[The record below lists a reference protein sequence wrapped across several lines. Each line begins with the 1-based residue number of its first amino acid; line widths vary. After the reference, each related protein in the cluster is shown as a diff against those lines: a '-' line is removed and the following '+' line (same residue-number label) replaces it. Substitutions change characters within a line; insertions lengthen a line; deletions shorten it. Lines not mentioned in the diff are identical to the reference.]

1 MHHFDGVVE
10 AAGRGGHVVEIPLD
24 VPAVFGVKRPP
35 VRGTVNDAPFRST
48 VAVYGGRFLLGL
60 NREVREA
67 AGGVAVGDTVAV
79 QLERDDEPRT
89 VELPDDLRAALDE
102 RRVAFF
108 DSLSYTHQ
116 REYVRWIEEAKRE
129 DTRRRRIER
138 AAELLREGVRTP
150 DG

>member
-1 MHHFDGVVE
+1 MHHFEGVVE
-10 AAGRGGHVVEIPLD
+10 AAGGGGHLVEIPLD
-24 VPAVFGVKRPP
+24 VPAVFGARRPP
-35 VRGTVNDAPFRST
+35 VRGTVNGAPFRST

-60 NREVREA
+60 NRELREA

-79 QLERDDEPRT
+79 EVERDDEPRT

-129 DTRRRRIER
+129 ETRRARVQK
-138 AAELLREGVRTP
+138 AAALLRAKTRTP
-150 DG
+150 R